1 MKKYNVKNYIRWKED
16 VKVAIASI
24 PIRDYV
30 EYSDEELKII
40 FLPLVENVARKF
52 STAQEASG
60 VMSILDLIQE
70 GSLQLCKAVGK
81 LDREKLLESEDKL
94 KSLKSFFAKRI
105 RGGIRREI
113 DKNRAQMRIPEHKLN
128 EIRKDGGKD
137 KKMVAMFFNSMFLS
151 IDEKPNS
158 DTNMIFQIPDKTK
171 PHSGTML
178 NTFLQSLLKKHLNKK
193 EYEVI
198 RMSYGLDCPRAS
210 AKEIADTLQIK
221 GSSSYVRV
229 SQLKKQAVQR
239 LIDNV
244 DHSQVVDYL
253 PVE

>member
-16 VKVAIASI
+16 IKTTIANI
-24 PIRDYV
+24 PIRDYID
-30 EYSDEELKII
+30 YSDEELKII
-40 FLPLVENVARKF
+40 FLPLVENISRKF

-60 VMSILDLIQE
+60 VMSIVDLIQE

-81 LDREKLLESEDKL
+81 LDRIKLDESQDKL

-151 IDEKPNS
+151 IDNKPY
-158 DTNMIFQIPDKTK
+158 DDEDMVYQIPDNSD
-171 PHSGTML
+171 PYNEVLL
-178 NTFLQSLLKKHLNKK
+178 NAYLISLLNKHLNPIECFVLTK
-193 EYEVI
+193 
-198 RMSYGLDCPRAS
+198 SYGLDEEKLS
-210 AKEIADTLQIK
+210 AKDIAARLNIK
-221 GSSSYVRV
+221 GVSAYVRI
-229 SQLKKQAVQR
+229 SELKRQAVDK
-239 LIDNV
+239 LIENV
-244 DHSQVVDYL
+244 DHSQVIDYL
-253 PVE
+253 